1 MKMNE
6 IISADEKLRL
16 AQLIF
21 RNTFHQ
27 LAPVV
32 QAIQPKLV
40 AKSKRMPIKLKSKE
54 PKKAPMAPPPK
65 PLPKVKP
72 IPQTTAQIK
81 HHQNNHQQDFV
92 RAVKKT
98 FDKDIGKM
106 PKSLQPLP
114 GNIISPIGGGDPE
127 FNKKLDQARKD
138 YEFKNRE
145 YGSKPYFPE

>member
-6 IISADEKLRL
+6 IITADEKLRL

-40 AKSKRMPIKLKSKE
+40 AKQKRMPIKPKSKE

-81 HHQNNHQQDFV
+81 HHQNNHQQDFA
-92 RAVKKT
+92 RAVKNT

-114 GNIISPIGGGDPE
+114 SNIISPIGGGDPE

-138 YEFKNRE
+138 YEFKNRD
-145 YGSKPYFPE
+145 YGSKPHFPE

>member
-6 IISADEKLRL
+6 IITADEKLRL

-40 AKSKRMPIKLKSKE
+40 AKPKRMPIKPKSKE
-54 PKKAPMAPPPK
+54 PKKAPMALPPK

-81 HHQNNHQQDFV
+81 HNQNNHQQNFA

-98 FDKDIGKM
+98 FDKDIGKL
-106 PKSLQPLP
+106 PKSLQPLS

-138 YEFKNRE
+138 YEYQNRD
-145 YGSKPYFPE
+145 YGSKPRFPE